1 MRGLDRSNFS
11 RLFHDGP
18 EAEEE
23 PRNSTTLNLLAMALA
38 SNLRTM
44 ACNLLAMAYLSKYGD
59 SPSFPPDSLIGY
71 VL

>member
-44 ACNLLAMAYLSKYGD
+44 RSKYGD
-59 SPSFPPDSLIGY
+59 SPSFPHDSLIGY
-71 VL
+71 FL